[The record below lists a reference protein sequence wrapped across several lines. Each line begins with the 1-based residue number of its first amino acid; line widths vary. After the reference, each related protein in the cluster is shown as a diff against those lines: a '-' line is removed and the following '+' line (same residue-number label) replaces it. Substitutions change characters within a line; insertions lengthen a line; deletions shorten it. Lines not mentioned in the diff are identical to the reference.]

1 MAHWWYTLSEMD
13 LKDLHTS
20 SAPAHQ
26 IQVSGHSSRTTAS
39 LGGFNTVRSLPW
51 QMMSRF
57 PGHEQSQIT
66 GVNFSERVLLR
77 DKGHQ
82 MESKAC
88 TILEPPESLSILIG
102 LTDEL

>member
-1 MAHWWYTLSEMD
+1 MD

-26 IQVSGHSSRTTAS
+26 IHFSGHSSQT
-39 LGGFNTVRSLPW
+39 LGGFNAVRSLPW

-57 PGHEQSQIT
+57 PGHHEQSQIT

-77 DKGHQ
+77 EKGHQ

>member
-1 MAHWWYTLSEMD
+1 MD

-26 IQVSGHSSRTTAS
+26 IHFSGHSSRT
-39 LGGFNTVRSLPW
+39 LGGFNAVRSLPW

-57 PGHEQSQIT
+57 PGHHEQSQIT

-77 DKGHQ
+77 EKGHQ

-88 TILEPPESLSILIG
+88 TILEPPESLSILTG